1 MPSASAA
8 SECQVIAT
16 EVRPPADTGRAT
28 LLVTLFLALACTPR
42 SAPPDAVQDE
52 DEVATAV
59 DTAWADSGVVDTAS
73 EMNLP
78 PILMISIDTLR
89 VDRLAYYG
97 GESAPFLD
105 GLLEDAFHLADH
117 RSCSNWTY
125 ASVVCAMA
133 AANPVDRDFVPVA
146 TDSREPEPLPDD
158 WTLFGDL
165 LRDRGYS
172 SRMFSTNAFFSGRWQ
187 NTHYDEVVL
196 LDDVGAEEAVQ
207 QGLAAIDEVSGGDE
221 PWMVHLHFM
230 DPHTAYEP
238 PGRYFDLSDLDD
250 VPYEVTKAAGL
261 DQMRNAWDDLDE
273 STQDNALRTIY
284 RVYNGEVLYLDDQLE
299 QLWSELDERGLLDEL
314 VVVFWSDHGEQ
325 FMEHGDVTHGK
336 GLHREETLALAAF
349 WGADLPRERVELP
362 TTHADIVP
370 TLFELLGWEQHPTF
384 GGQPALEVAHDRA
397 RFAFN
402 IEDVD
407 SYQSVD
413 VAGRRMIYRWDGW
426 FGIYDLQD
434 DPAEDVPLGAEQ
446 EDARL
451 LWELLGPEVQRMA
464 ELVGGSPVPP
474 EL

>member
-1 MPSASAA
+1 MLLLAFACTAPTTPAQDDPPVAEDAEVVDSASY
-8 SECQVIAT
+8 
-16 EVRPPADTGRAT
+16 
-28 LLVTLFLALACTPR
+28 
-42 SAPPDAVQDE
+42 
-52 DEVATAV
+52 
-59 DTAWADSGVVDTAS
+59 DSGSLDSA
-73 EMNLP
+73 EPLHRP

-89 VDRLAYYG
+89 VDRLGYYG
-97 GESAPFLD
+97 GSSAPFLD
-105 GLLEDAFHLADH
+105 SVVEQSLHLADH

-133 AANPVDRDFVPVA
+133 ATNPVDRDFVPVA
-146 TDSREPEPLPDD
+146 TETREPEPLPDD
-158 WTLFGDL
+158 WTIFGDL

-172 SRMFSTNAFFSGRWQ
+172 TRMFSTNAFFSERWQ

-196 LDDVGAEEAVQ
+196 LDDVGAEETVA
-207 QGLAAIDEVSGGDE
+207 QGLAAIDEVADGDE

-238 PGRYFDLSDLDD
+238 PGRYFDLSDLED
-250 VPYEVTKAAGL
+250 VPFEVTKAAGL
-261 DQMRNAWDDLDE
+261 DQMQAAWDDLDE
-273 STQDNALRTIY
+273 PTQSNALRTIY

-299 QLWSELDERGLLDEL
+299 LLWDQLDQRGLLDEL

-349 WGADLPRERVELP
+349 WGADLPQQRVELP

-370 TLFELLGWEQHPTF
+370 TLFELLDWEQHESF
-384 GGQPALEVAHDRA
+384 GGQPALEVSETRP

-446 EDARL
+446 ADARL
-451 LWELLGPEVQRMA
+451 LWELLAPEVERMA
-464 ELVGGSPVPP
+464 DLVGGSPVPP
-474 EL
+474 QL